1 MTIYI
6 YKMSLV
12 DYSQR
17 RKDKTTCVT
26 CNYVAKDERELDNHM
41 KKEHT

>member
-6 YKMSLV
+6 MSLV

-17 RKDKTTCVT
+17 RKDKWTCAN
-26 CNYVAKDERELDNHM
+26 CNYVAKDERELDSHM